1 MPGELVE
8 IRILPPFGIG
18 RLGSSP
24 SPMDNYE
31 LQTDDPIGRRLI
43 IPAETLIVNDSGEI
57 SSLKPPF
64 EVNFRDE
71 KGFIRPVCP
80 FLEIWARFS
89 GEEDLIPLTENILSG
104 GGFSLAD
111 VKWKIDVANIK
122 AYRRT
127 GDTRDRIVA
136 DLPEFS
142 DHAVK
147 PLMGVCKNFFA
158 TAFIPF
164 GSVRYIKP
172 NDAFPEIRLRF
183 TPAAGKVYG
192 PPSGFPKPDE
202 NLAGIVYDDVQGGW
216 KGYFDRSDNSLKARQ
231 ATNPGS
237 VYAGWAD
244 PDNQYSWGYLDDE
257 CDGVVQVSIG
267 GSNTHLRAYAR
278 IAAGPPSFA
287 PDSLPVRT
295 VGDELEQAMFGP
307 DLDGPAT
314 DREIDSVREILR
326 RALDTVR
333 LMNTAQM
340 NAFSTQ
346 PGVGMARMDFL
357 DVGRAQEPIVDPT
370 LTDTLAIQARHE
382 RILLALE
389 SGSLVWFA
397 RVLREHDAV
406 GDLSTD
412 GRRKMPA
419 LMRGADARYLALT
432 RRQVNKVRAAASVIA
447 AASELGD
454 KS

>member
-1 MPGELVE
+1 MPGEIVE

-18 RLGSSP
+18 RLGSSR

-43 IPAETLIVNDSGEI
+43 IPAESLIVDDSGELTL
-57 SSLKPPF
+57 LKPPF
-64 EVNFRDE
+64 DVNFRDE

-80 FLEIWARFS
+80 FLEVWARFS
-89 GEEDLIPLTENILSG
+89 CAEDLIPLTEKILADAG
-104 GGFSLAD
+104 LSLAD
-111 VKWKIDVANIK
+111 VRWKIDVANIK

-127 GDTRDRIVA
+127 GDPKDRIVA
-136 DLPEFS
+136 DVPEFS
-142 DHAVK
+142 DHAIK
-147 PLMGVCKNFFA
+147 PLNGICENFLDKA
-158 TAFIPF
+158 YIPF

-172 NDAFPEIRLRF
+172 NKAFPEIRLRF
-183 TPAAGKVYG
+183 TPAGGKVYG

-202 NLAGIVYDDVQGGW
+202 NLAGIVYDDKKGKW
-216 KGYFDRSDNSLKARQ
+216 KGYFDPSDNSLAARR
-231 ATNPGS
+231 ATNPGA

-267 GSNTHLRAYAR
+267 GGDSHLRAYAR

-314 DREIDSVREILR
+314 GREIDSVREILR

-357 DVGRAQEPIVDPT
+357 DVGRAPEPIVDPT

-432 RRQVNKVRAAASVIA
+432 RRQVNKVRAAASAIA
-447 AASELGD
+447 SAAQPGD

>member
-1 MPGELVE
+1 MPGEIVE

-43 IPAETLIVNDSGEI
+43 VPAETLIVDDAGEL
-57 SSLKPPF
+57 SLQKPPF
-64 EVNFRDE
+64 EVSFRDE
-71 KGFIRPVCP
+71 RGFIRPVCP
-80 FLEIWARFS
+80 FLEVWARF
-89 GEEDLIPLTENILSG
+89 GGDGDLIPLTEKVLLDA
-104 GGFSLAD
+104 GFTAAD

-127 GDTRDRIVA
+127 GDTKDRIVA
-136 DLPEFS
+136 DVTEFS
-142 DHAVK
+142 DHAIK
-147 PLMGVCKNFFA
+147 PLKGVCENFL
-158 TAFIPF
+158 TDAFIPF
-164 GSVRYIKP
+164 GSVRYLKP

-202 NLAGIVYDDVQGGW
+202 NLAEIVYNPKGGW
-216 KGYFDRSDNSLKARQ
+216 KGYFDPSDNSLAARK

-237 VYAGWAD
+237 VYAGWSD

-257 CDGVVQVSIG
+257 CDGLVQVSIG
-267 GSNTHLRAYAR
+267 GHAHLKAYAR

-295 VGDELEQAMFGP
+295 IGDELEQAMFGP
-307 DLDGPAT
+307 DMDGPAT
-314 DREIDSVREILR
+314 EREIDGVREILR

-382 RILLALE
+382 RILLALD

-397 RVLREHDAV
+397 RVLREHDEV

-432 RRQVNKVRAAASVIA
+432 RRQVNKVRAAASAIA
-447 AASELGD
+447 ASSQPGD